1 MPVTTSLVVEMVSGY
16 VSKVEDLLMD
26 QMWGCEKKESKMIG
40 YKKKVGKSKQ
50 MDSLLV
56 SLKGTQQPDFSLQI
70 SDLCKTTN
78 LVIFCRD

>member
-40 YKKKVGKSKQ
+40 YKKKY
-50 MDSLLV
+50 
-56 SLKGTQQPDFSLQI
+56 
-70 SDLCKTTN
+70 
-78 LVIFCRD
+78 